1 MSNGIDYN
9 MTMPSGVKKQ
19 TLERIADGDSAAV
32 RELVD
37 LYGDLVWSLAR
48 RFTGSEADAE
58 EAVQD
63 IFVLLWRKA
72 HHYDRDTGA
81 EVTFVS
87 VLARR
92 TLIDRWRRAKRRPN
106 TTELKNSVPAETKAA
121 RLETD
126 ELAARAADA
135 FAMLEPDAQT
145 ALRLS
150 IEFGCSHAD
159 IADITETPLG
169 TVKSRI
175 RTGLRTIRT
184 AMKSDPRSEVS
195 L

>member
-1 MSNGIDYN
+1 MSNGIDYI
-9 MTMPSGVKKQ
+9 MSMPSGVRKQ
-19 TLERIADGDSAAV
+19 ALERIADGDAAAV
-32 RELVD
+32 RELID

-72 HHYDRDTGA
+72 HHFDRESGA

-92 TLIDRWRRAKRRPN
+92 TLIDRWRRAKRRLN
-106 TTELKNSVPAETKAA
+106 TTELKNALAAEPRTA

-135 FAMLEPDAQT
+135 FSKLEPDAQT

-159 IADITETPLG
+159 IADITQTPLG

-184 AMKSDPRSEVS
+184 AMKSDS
-195 L
+195 LSGASS